1 MSMNKLKLIIEQT
14 MMVSFMVMCY
24 ISVYGLV
31 VMRGEDWGFDWYI
44 PGSVVL
50 SSFFCSLITVRLLYN
65 DSESKDESPL
75 KYYISVVLHFILL
88 YGLIMGCGYIFHW
101 YKGTVGYIL
110 TSVVYVV
117 IYAGGWVGTML
128 LFRHDEKLISDALD
142 KIRDEE

>member
-1 MSMNKLKLIIEQT
+1 MSKLRVILEQT

-50 SSFFCSLITVRLLYN
+50 SSFFCSLITVLLLYN

-101 YKGTVGYIL
+101 YRGVGGYIL

-117 IYAGGWVGTML
+117 IYAGGWVGTIL